1 MKDPF
6 KILGSRDD
14 ILPSSQWME
23 SLGEIIKYPSHELTG
38 AEVLWY
44 IDLTNYITNVMINTS
59 ANIEFS
65 KMLYPSVSNN
75 YFLMDTGIF
84 TQVDFNMI
92 AGNLDNN
99 QILNDT
105 ITGTKII
112 SLPIEKLTNINNNA

>member
-1 MKDPF
+1 
-6 KILGSRDD
+6 
-14 ILPSSQWME
+14 
-23 SLGEIIKYPSHELTG
+23 
-38 AEVLWY
+38 
-44 IDLTNYITNVMINTS
+44 MINTS